1 MKVEMEKLEGNNIR
15 LDIEVDKEKV
25 DEALDKAYRKV
36 VQEVKM
42 PGFRKGKVPRQVLEA
57 RLGKEV
63 LYQDAIEIMLPE
75 VLGAAIQEQ
84 GLEPIDKPSVEEI
97 HFEKGEPA
105 RLQVK
110 VEVDPEVE
118 LGQYTGLDIEREEIS
133 IDPEDIEQAL
143 RKFQEQQATLVS
155 SEREEVK
162 DGDFVVID
170 FEGFLEGEPFEGG
183 QGEDITLGIGTGTF
197 IPGFE
202 EKLIGAR
209 VGEEKEIEVTFP
221 EDYQEETLAGQEVTF
236 KVMVKEI
243 KEHELPPLD
252 DELAQTLGD
261 YESLEQ
267 LKEKLEES
275 MRKEA
280 EEQSRFKFENEVMDA
295 IANQVEVDIPDKLI
309 EQRMEEMFQ
318 ETAANLKEKGLEF
331 EDYLQMNGTSKEEWM
346 EENRPYAEKQVRN
359 RLIIDAV
366 AEKEGFTASEEEVEK
381 RMEEIAT
388 ESGNDPEQ
396 FKIIMKA
403 QGYDRMLENEI
414 VRKKVLDFLWEE
426 NIKRKEEEQPEE
438 NDENQEEQ
446 QEEQAD

>member
-1 MKVEMEKLEGNNIR
+1 MEKLEGNNIR